1 MPDSPRP
8 TGQRRLTWLR
18 RYTWWFL
25 IPYPLTAAAVGTI
38 QAIRHDHPGWVLALI
53 LIAFAVATVVSVR
66 WFDAVTRHEARSSP
80 TLADRVLFAVAAAGL
95 AGTAWLI
102 SPFPYRPLGWLLLA
116 SALTAAVILRLPAR
130 HRLTAL
136 VVMTGLIAAATA
148 LLARAGL
155 AAPWSVLGVAALVA
169 SFAAI
174 IWVQWWSFD
183 VARQLEQ
190 ARSVAAELAVAQERL
205 RFAADLHDIQGH
217 HLQVIA
223 LKSELAARLGGR
235 DPDKAVALMRQV
247 QDLARD
253 ALTDTRAVVA
263 GYRKV
268 SPRTEITNATRVL
281 TAAGIKATANLSS
294 TDPGWSPDVERELGL
309 LIREATTN
317 ILRHARPSRA
327 EFDLTVAADRFTVR
341 IHNDG
346 VEAAS
351 ATDTPPGSNAVVG
364 DGTGLIA
371 LRERFTRFG
380 GTLDWHRDAGR
391 FTVAATLPRATAT
404 APPGSGDVPDTEG
417 STR

>member
-1 MPDSPRP
+1 MPDSPP
-8 TGQRRLTWLR
+8 HTGQRRLTWLR

-25 IPYPLTAAAVGTI
+25 IPYPLTAATVGTI
-38 QAIRHDHPGWVLALI
+38 QAIRHDHPGGVLALI

-66 WFDAVTRHEARSSP
+66 WFDAVTRHEARDWP
-80 TLADRVLFAVAAAGL
+80 TLADWVLFAVAAAGL

-130 HRLTAL
+130 HRLAAL

-155 AAPWSVLGVAALVA
+155 AAPLTVLGVAALVA

-190 ARSVAAELAVAQERL
+190 ARSVAAELAVTRERL

-235 DPDKAVALMRQV
+235 DPDKAVALMREV

-253 ALTDTRAVVA
+253 ALSDTRAVVA
-263 GYRKV
+263 GYRSV
-268 SPRTEITNATRVL
+268 SPGTEITNATKVL
-281 TAAGIKATANLSS
+281 TAAGIEATANLPG
-294 TDPGWSPDVERELGL
+294 TDPGRGFAGERELGL

-317 ILRHARPSRA
+317 ILRHARPTRA
-327 EFDLTVAADRFTVR
+327 EFDLTATGEGLSVR
-341 IHNDG
+341 IRNDG
-346 VEAAS
+346 ADS
-351 ATDTPPGSNAVVG
+351 GATSG
-364 DGTGLIA
+364 DGTGLA
-371 LRERFTRFG
+371 GLRDRFEAVG
-380 GTLDWHRDAGR
+380 GSLDWRSEAGR
-391 FTVAATLPRATAT
+391 FTVSARLPRAA
-404 APPGSGDVPDTEG
+404 APPDPGRSPDTEG